1 MHVGPGVHVRGS
13 PQHPRQPRR
22 PAGGRRRGRAERQLR
37 GHGPRLARLRG
48 DPARDPAGL
57 RVHDPRRGRAGNHDR
72 RRGDRVFEPPAQG
85 GIAMPKTDNAVVID
99 RPLDVVWER
108 MNDVERWPDLFSEY
122 AKAEI
127 LEQEGDTVKFRL
139 TTHPDPEYDGQV
151 WTWVSER
158 TVDPETHSVK
168 AHRIE
173 TGPFDHM
180 NIEWYFEPA
189 DGGTKMRWV
198 QDFSMKPEAPADD
211 EHAQEYVN
219 RNTLEQMRVIK
230 ERLEGDAG

>member
-1 MHVGPGVHVRGS
+1 MAAH
-13 PQHPRQPRR
+13 
-22 PAGGRRRGRAERQLR
+22 
-37 GHGPRLARLRG
+37 
-48 DPARDPAGL
+48 
-57 RVHDPRRGRAGNHDR
+57 
-72 RRGDRVFEPPAQG
+72 
-85 GIAMPKTDNAVVID
+85 TDNEVVIAA
-99 RPLDVVWER
+99 PLDVVWEK
-108 MNDVERWPDLFSEY
+108 MNDVEKWPDLFSEY

-158 TVDPETHSVK
+158 TVDPNSHTVK

-180 NIEWYFEPA
+180 DIEWSFEAA

-198 QDFSMKPEAPADD
+198 QDFSMKPEAPAND
-211 EHAQEYVN
+211 EQAQEYIN
-219 RNTLEQMRVIK
+219 KNTLEQMSVIK
-230 ERLEGDAG
+230 ERIESSVG